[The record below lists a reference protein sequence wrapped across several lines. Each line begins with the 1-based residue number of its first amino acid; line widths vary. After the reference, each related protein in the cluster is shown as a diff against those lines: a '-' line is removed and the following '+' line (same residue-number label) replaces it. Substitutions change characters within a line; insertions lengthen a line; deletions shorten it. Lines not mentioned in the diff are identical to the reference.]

1 MSRHSRRSRRRRS
14 PFLGVLLAILILLS
28 CFALFFFWKMADA
41 KEANQ
46 KITQESSAIS
56 QVQETTEQA
65 QQTENTSETETVT
78 WTTQEQPVS
87 IPILMYHAIHVM
99 APEEAANANLIV
111 APDVFESHIKRLKD
125 DGYYFLSPE
134 EAYRALTENSLP
146 AEKVVW
152 LTFDDSL
159 WDFYDH
165 AYPILVKYGAKAT
178 NNVITG
184 TVDHEGSLTVD
195 EIKEMKTSGI
205 SFQAHTVNH
214 PDLEYSTPDSQT
226 SELSE
231 SKTYLDQTFSQ
242 DTIAV
247 AYPAGRYSQTTLD
260 IANSLN
266 YKLGVTTNEGVASA
280 ANGLL
285 TLNRVRIFPT
295 TTADELITRIQ

>member
-1 MSRHSRRSRRRRS
+1 MSRPSRHSRRRRS
-14 PFLGVLLAILILLS
+14 PFLGVLLSLIILLS

-41 KEANQ
+41 KNSNQ
-46 KITQESSAIS
+46 KTTQASSAIS
-56 QVQETTEQA
+56 KVQETTDQA
-65 QQTENTSETETVT
+65 QQTESTSETETVT
-78 WTTQEQPVS
+78 WTTQEQPVT

-125 DGYYFLSPE
+125 EGYYFLSPE

-165 AYPILVKYGAKAT
+165 AYPILAKYSAKAT

-184 TVDHEGSLTVD
+184 SVDHEGNLTVD
-195 EIKEMKTSGI
+195 EMQEMKANGI
-205 SFQAHTVNH
+205 SLQGHTVNH
-214 PDLEYSTPDSQT
+214 PDLEYSTPENQT
-226 SELSE
+226 AELSD
-231 SKTYLDQTFSQ
+231 SKNYLDQTFSQ

-260 IANSLN
+260 IAKSLN
-266 YKLGVTTNEGVASA
+266 YKLGMTTNEGVASA

-285 TLNRVRIFPT
+285 TLNRIRMFPT
-295 TTADELITRIQ
+295 TTADELMTRIQ

>member
-1 MSRHSRRSRRRRS
+1 MSRPSRRSRHRRS
-14 PFLGVLLAILILLS
+14 PFLGVLLSLIILLS

-46 KITQESSAIS
+46 KTTQTSSAIS

-65 QQTENTSETETVT
+65 QQIENTSETETVT

-111 APDVFESHIKRLKD
+111 APDIFESHIKRLKD

-159 WDFYDH
+159 WDFYDY
-165 AYPILVKYGAKAT
+165 AYPILAKYGAKAT

-184 TVDHEGSLTVD
+184 TVNHEGNLTV
-195 EIKEMKTSGI
+195 EEMQEMKANGI
-205 SFQAHTVNH
+205 SLQGHTVNH
-214 PDLEYSTPDSQT
+214 PDLEYSTPDTQT
-226 SELSE
+226 SELSD

-247 AYPAGRYSQTTLD
+247 AYPAGRYSDTTIN
-260 IANSLN
+260 IAQQLH

-285 TLNRVRIFPT
+285 TLNRVRMFPT
-295 TTADELITRIQ
+295 TTADELISRIE